1 MTDEERQR
9 AMDFILAQQAKNS
22 VDIEKLNESH
32 RKAGGRLDRTERIL
46 KLLIRAGRRA
56 RSEMREQNSLFD
68 LRFAKVTEA
77 LTALAKAQTRTEA
90 SIAHTDKRLDALID
104 IVRGGRNGNQN

>member
-9 AMDFILAQQAKNS
+9 AMDFIVAQQAKNS
-22 VDIEKLNESH
+22 VEIEKLNESH
-32 RKAGGRLDRTERIL
+32 RKAEGRLNRTERIL

-56 RSEMREQNSLFD
+56 RSEMREQNQLFE
-68 LRFAKVTEA
+68 LRFARVTEA
-77 LTALAKAQTRTEA
+77 LAALAEAQTRSEA

-104 IVRGGRNGNQN
+104 IVRAQRNGKA